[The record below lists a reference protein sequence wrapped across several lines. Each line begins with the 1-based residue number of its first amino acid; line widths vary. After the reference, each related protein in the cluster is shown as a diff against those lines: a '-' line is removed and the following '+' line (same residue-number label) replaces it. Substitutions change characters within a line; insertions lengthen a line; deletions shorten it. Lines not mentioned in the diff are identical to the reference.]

1 MSAFG
6 GKADMTVCGSPLSRS
21 LLGVKRTCSV
31 APHMSA
37 YDPKRT
43 SDVPSCWT
51 WVQLDAARRFL
62 KCRPFASKLSSIA
75 HLAMEVIMSVVT
87 LTSDGSFLSKHPL
100 SLLSAC
106 WFAVTLVAG
115 CHSALAQQSSSPN
128 PSTPP
133 AEGSAVLPVPQPQ
146 FRGVIGRKTSD
157 STPDF
162 PKGVIAPTGAP
173 NVLLIMTDDTG
184 FGAAGTFGGP
194 IPTPTLDRLAT
205 SGLKYNR
212 FHTTA
217 LCSPTRAAL
226 LTGRKDRKSTRLN
239 SSHLGISYA
248 VFCLKK

>member
-1 MSAFG
+1 MSA
-6 GKADMTVCGSPLSRS
+6 S
-21 LLGVKRTCSV
+21 
-31 APHMSA
+31 
-37 YDPKRT
+37 DPKRT
-43 SDVPSCWT
+43 SDAPSCWT

-62 KCRPFASKLSSIA
+62 NCRRFRFASKLSSIA

-87 LTSDGSFLSKHPL
+87 LTSDGPFLSKHPL

-115 CHSALAQQSSSPN
+115 CHSALAQQTSSPK

-146 FRGVIGRKTSD
+146 FRGVIGRKASD

-162 PKGVIAPTGAP
+162 PKGVSAPTGAP

-194 IPTPTLDRLAT
+194 IPTPTLDRLAK
-205 SGLKYNR
+205 SGLRYNQ

-226 LTGRKDRKSTRLN
+226 
-239 SSHLGISYA
+239 
-248 VFCLKK
+248 